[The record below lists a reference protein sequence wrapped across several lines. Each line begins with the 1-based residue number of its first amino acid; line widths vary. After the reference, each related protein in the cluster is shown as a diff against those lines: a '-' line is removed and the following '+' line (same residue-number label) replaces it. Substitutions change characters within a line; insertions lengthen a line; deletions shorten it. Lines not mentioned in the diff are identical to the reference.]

1 MIIYLVGLSCV
12 GKTTIGKMLSDKL
25 GFSFFDIDEEIEKYY
40 KKPIER
46 IQDEY
51 LTIDEF
57 REKASQVLDYV
68 LSTNVNS
75 VISGTPS
82 GLKLAYLQI
91 YKKHARNKA
100 IISIHVKDKPGN
112 ILNRLTFYD
121 KDSKPIKLNLDESTR
136 EKYLREIIKDYNHF
150 KDSYKKADIQ
160 LDINSVCLESI
171 PNLIIEKLM
180 ELNKIRKWKYTLR

>member
-82 GLKLAYLQI
+82 GLKLSYLQI
-91 YKKHARNKA
+91 YKKHAKNKV
-100 IISIHVKDKPGN
+100 IISIHVKDKPEN

-160 LDINSVCLESI
+160 LDINCVCLESI

-180 ELNKIRKWKYTLR
+180 ELNKTPKWKYTLR